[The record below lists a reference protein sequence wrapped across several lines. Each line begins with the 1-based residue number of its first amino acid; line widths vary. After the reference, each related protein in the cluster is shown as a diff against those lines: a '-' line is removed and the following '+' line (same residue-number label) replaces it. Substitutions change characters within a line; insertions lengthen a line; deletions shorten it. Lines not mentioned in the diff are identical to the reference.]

1 MSHGAPLIPTLR
13 RKTIGRPTRQDG
25 PSMRLV
31 MKRSI
36 VVLTL
41 CTTGVLATG
50 LSAQER
56 PAFTGTWTVAEL
68 PAGTAAGGKE
78 PQIFLG
84 SGWGD
89 SFTLIH
95 DPETLTVE
103 RVLYRPG
110 DYQPTLRLCYAL
122 DGTESRNTFM
132 MGRGKQAQVSTAA
145 WENDKL
151 VITMVHT
158 VPDVEGGGAI
168 RCEVRQ
174 TLSLEPPRQA
184 VGEPTLVVE
193 TTRCGVLGGLPSTT
207 RTVYSRN

>member
-1 MSHGAPLIPTLR
+1 
-13 RKTIGRPTRQDG
+13 
-25 PSMRLV
+25 MRLV
-31 MKRSI
+31 TKRSI

-50 LSAQER
+50 LSAQEH
-56 PAFTGTWTVAEL
+56 PNLTGTWTVAEL
-68 PAGTAAGGKE
+68 PAVTAAGGNG
-78 PQIFLG
+78 PQMSLG

-103 RVLYRPG
+103 RVLYRPR
-110 DYQPTLRLCYAL
+110 DYQPTMRLRYAL

-132 MGRGKQAQVSTAA
+132 MGRGLQAQISTAA
-145 WENDKL
+145 WESDKL
-151 VITMVHT
+151 VITIVHT
-158 VPDVEGGGAI
+158 DPDAEEGGAI

-184 VGEPTLVVE
+184 VGEPSLVVE